1 MKKILL
7 AAVATLAMVSC
18 SQNEID
24 GIDNG
29 KQNGKA
35 EIKFG
40 YTPITRAV
48 PIVAS
53 SDFDAFT
60 VCAYDATDINVSTAS
75 AVINEG
81 AFIKENSA
89 WKSADNKTY
98 YWPASGN
105 VSFFGYN
112 AGTFTKPTEA
122 AKAPTLEYSIEKN
135 IVDQKD
141 LVVAQQIEKQADASD
156 GAVTLSFKHA
166 LSQVRLKLKGDDYT
180 NLTYTIKE
188 IEIYNIFSEGSFDYS
203 TYATSI
209 TWDTTSKTA
218 LTTGNGYTLDYTSSP
233 KVINTNTTNGEIE
246 LATANDIMILLPQ
259 SGTAKIA
266 ITYSIENAEGAILH
280 KDNAPT
286 VIDQAIEWKAG
297 MKYEYVLSLA
307 PSELKI
313 TASDPIAWSE
323 ESK

>member
-7 AAVATLAMVSC
+7 AAVAALAMVSC

-29 KQNGKA
+29 KQDGRA
-35 EIKFG
+35 EIKFS
-40 YTPITRAV
+40 YTPITRAT
-48 PIVAS
+48 PITTTT
-53 SDFDAFT
+53 DFTTFT
-60 VCAYDATDINVSTAS
+60 VSAYDATSMNVSEAS
-75 AVINEG
+75 PVING
-81 AFIKENSA
+81 GVFKKTTA
-89 WKSADNKTY
+89 WESADNKKY

-112 AGTFTKPTEA
+112 AGKFIKPTEA

-141 LVVAQQIEKQADASD
+141 LVVAQQIEKQADATG

-180 NLTYTIKE
+180 NLTYTITK
-188 IEIYNIFSEGSFDYS
+188 IEIYNIFSEGSFDYN
-203 TYATSI
+203 TYATNI
-209 TWDTTSKTA
+209 TWDTTDKTTSTA
-218 LTTGNGYTLDYTSSP
+218 GNGYTLDYTSSN
-233 KVINTNTTNGEIE
+233 KVIDNTTVNGEIE
-246 LATANDIMILLPQ
+246 LVTANDIMILLPQ

-266 ITYSIENAEGAILH
+266 ITYSIKNAEGAILH
-280 KDNAPT
+280 KDDTAT
-286 VIDQAIEWKAG
+286 VIDQEIAWKAG
-297 MKYEYVLSLA
+297 MKYEYVLSLT
-307 PSELKI
+307 PDELKI
-313 TASDPIAWSE
+313 TASDPVAWVD

>member
-29 KQNGKA
+29 KQDGRK

-40 YTPITRAV
+40 YTPITRAT

-53 SDFDAFT
+53 GDFNAFT
-60 VCAYDATDINVSTAS
+60 VCAYDAENIKVSTAS
-75 AVINEG
+75 AVINAG
-81 AFIKENSA
+81 AFERGENNV
-89 WKSADNKTY
+89 WQSADNKKY

-122 AKAPTLEYSIEKN
+122 ANAPTLEYSIEKEIAN
-135 IVDQKD
+135 QKD
-141 LVVAQQIEKQADASD
+141 LVVAQQIEEQVNATD

-166 LSQVRLKLKGDDYT
+166 LSQVRLKLKGSDHT
-180 NLTYTIKE
+180 NLTYTIKK
-188 IEIYNIFSEGSFDYS
+188 IEIYNIISEGSFDYS
-203 TYATSI
+203 TYANI
-209 TWDTTSKTA
+209 EWDTTGKTL
-218 LTTGNGYTLDYTSSP
+218 LTTGNGYTLDYTSSN
-233 KVINTNTTNGEIE
+233 KVINNTTPNGEIE
-246 LATANDIMILLPQ
+246 LATVNDIMILLPQ
-259 SGTAKIA
+259 SGTAEIA
-266 ITYSIENAEGAILH
+266 ITYSITNAEGAILH
-280 KDNAPT
+280 KDDTAT
-286 VIDQAIEWKAG
+286 VIEQVIDWKPG
-297 MKYEYVLSLA
+297 MKYEYTLSLA

-313 TASDPIAWSE
+313 TASDPTAWSD